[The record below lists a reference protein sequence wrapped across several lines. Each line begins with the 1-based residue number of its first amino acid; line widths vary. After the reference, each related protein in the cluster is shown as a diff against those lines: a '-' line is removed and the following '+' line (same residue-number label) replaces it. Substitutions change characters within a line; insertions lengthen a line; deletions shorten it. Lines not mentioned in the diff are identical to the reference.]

1 MKKPDDIV
9 GGHPLRC
16 SDNGG
21 ASYDRYTVVYMDEPQ
36 PGGVVFGA
44 VGMSGAPFHPQGFGQ
59 HCSASCGRHL
69 GRRIAFADLP
79 ADCQTLV
86 KRDCAGGVS

>member
-1 MKKPDDIV
+1 MKARDDV
-9 GGHPLRC
+9 VNGVRVRC
-16 SDNGG
+16 YDDGG
-21 ASYDRYTVVYMDEPQ
+21 ASCDRYTVVFMDEPQ

-44 VGMSGAPFHPQGFGQ
+44 VGMSARPFHPQGFGQ

-86 KRDCAGGVS
+86 KRDCAGGVR